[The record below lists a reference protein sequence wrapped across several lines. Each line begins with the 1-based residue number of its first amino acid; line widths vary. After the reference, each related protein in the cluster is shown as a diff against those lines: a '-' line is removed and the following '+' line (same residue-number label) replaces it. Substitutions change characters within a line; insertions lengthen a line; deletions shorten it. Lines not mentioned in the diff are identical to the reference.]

1 MTVVSF
7 DASLLVDRACLA
19 ALHATDPAAASQANA
34 FAAHMLG
41 AFRVENVLGMYLY
54 ALLSAALAYAS
65 SVPTPATRVGVALY
79 WLWNLCYL
87 AQVVCAAAVVAILG
101 MSAAE
106 LIALLDSCAA
116 PLDGVKVGLAGGFG
130 IFALILFFF
139 YESPRCDSDTWGLTP
154 AVAAICAICISR
166 N

>member
-7 DASLLVDRACLA
+7 DASLLVNRACLA

-79 WLWNLCYL
+79 T
-87 AQVVCAAAVVAILG
+87 G
-101 MSAAE
+101 ESASATDIVKKKAKQRCGACTRCQHPAT
-106 LIALLDSCAA
+106 LALLRSDSRWACCGAEA
-116 PLDGVKVGLAGGFG
+116 RA
-130 IFALILFFF
+130 FA
-139 YESPRCDSDTWGLTP
+139 SHCGSARP
-154 AVAAICAICISR
+154 ASSALPAR
-166 N
+166 